1 MAKRNH
7 KPAAQPKPQDDTQE
21 MPVIVETVKA
31 EPLKTVETVE
41 VREPEASL
49 PRSVVK
55 DGEDCYIYN
64 EDTGELRMVRARAG
78 YAPAPMPFGFR
89 LARNEEIP
97 GK

>member
-1 MAKRNH
+1 MAKR
-7 KPAAQPKPQDDTQE
+7 KSRPAAQPKPQDDTQE
-21 MPVIVETVKA
+21 MPVTIETVKA

-41 VREPEASL
+41 VRL
-49 PRSVVK
+49 PRSVVD

-64 EDTGELRMVRARAG
+64 EDTGELRLVRARAG